1 MDDPNDEIRMLL
13 YASVTSLV
21 LYYVSLGRTLLVK
34 RKRIQDT
41 IDGLMQQ
48 GDRIGF

>member
-1 MDDPNDEIRMLL
+1 MTLMMR
-13 YASVTSLV
+13 YVWSLV